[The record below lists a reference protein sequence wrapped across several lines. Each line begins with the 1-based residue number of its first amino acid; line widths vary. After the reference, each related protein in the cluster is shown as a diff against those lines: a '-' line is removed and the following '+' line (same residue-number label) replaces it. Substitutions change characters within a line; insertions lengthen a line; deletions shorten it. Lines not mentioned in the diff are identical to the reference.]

1 MAISGPRILALLA
14 TTALLSG
21 AACGSGSAKPSAA
34 GDKAK
39 AQSIVITSADV
50 PDFTAEADDNSDEGS
65 PNPLDRCVKN
75 NPLLTKGD
83 KPRGADGTGF
93 TKDDGDLH
101 IGSGAVLAE
110 KEADAR
116 QAFSDLKGALVSQ
129 CVKDGLK
136 TAVEDAADPGLRV
149 GDVSDTPLTT
159 PKVTDEVAASR
170 LTVPLEA
177 GGKRLSVFVD
187 LTILRQGRV
196 FGGVY
201 VTGSGSPF
209 PDAERTRLATL
220 VGKRMSGKAR
230 NTPDTGPKP
239 TTSTTT
245 GRSPT
250 RGAAKAGYTPFRDPS
265 GVSLEHPK
273 EWTVEPS
280 SAGSPL
286 YVFIDP
292 PEDAPFRRNINILRQ
307 SGSGP
312 VTLDDYTKLSL
323 KQVSD
328 IPGSTTGDSG
338 PTTLAGSPAY
348 RVSYQ
353 ADLGKGDLRVLSVWT
368 IRSGKAW
375 LVTYTS
381 DPARF
386 DSALPDVERFLTTIQ
401 LPA

>member
-1 MAISGPRILALLA
+1 MAISGTRILALVA
-14 TTALLSG
+14 ATALLSG
-21 AACGSGSAKPSAA
+21 AACGSGSAKPSVA

-83 KPRGADGTGF
+83 KPRGASGPGF
-93 TKDDGDLH
+93 TKDDGNLH
-101 IGSGAVLAE
+101 IGSGVVFAE

-136 TAVEDAADPGLRV
+136 AAVEDGAQPGLTV
-149 GDVSDTPLTT
+149 GNVSSAALPA

-201 VTGSGSPF
+201 ITGSGSPF

-250 RGAAKAGYTPFRDPS
+250 TGAAKTGYTPFRDPS
-265 GVSLEHPK
+265 GVTLEYPSA
-273 EWTVEPS
+273 WSVEPS
-280 SAGSPL
+280 SASRPL
-286 YVFIDP
+286 IVYLDRLG
-292 PEDAPFRRNINILRQ
+292 AGPFRRNLNLLQPPRTPA
-307 SGSGP
+307 S
-312 VTLDDYTKLSL
+312 LDEYTRANL
-323 KQVSD
+323 KELSD
-328 IPGSTTGDSG
+328 IPGSTTGESR
-338 PTTLAGSPAY
+338 PTTLSGSPAY
-348 RVSYQ
+348 RVTYR
-353 ADLGKGDLRVLSVWT
+353 ADLGKGELRFLVVWT
-368 IRSGKAW
+368 IHGGKAW
-375 LVTYTS
+375 QMTYTS
-381 DPARF
+381 EPTRF
-386 DSALPDVERFLTTIQ
+386 DDGLPDVERLLTSLK
-401 LPA
+401 LPG